1 MLLSFIDK
9 KKNEIF
15 FLILLLL
22 FFYRSP
28 YIFLN
33 GRFMA
38 EEGAIYFANAYKFG
52 FFYSLIFVDFTSG
65 YLNLWAN
72 ISGIFSNLFN
82 LSLAP
87 LISNYLALIPKILII
102 FLILYC
108 RSILFNRF
116 EYKVLFCLL
125 IFLSPQNVPE
135 IWLNSINSQIFFCI
149 IAFIIIFINYNQ
161 RNINYFHLSLIFFAG
176 LTGIYSCIL
185 SPIFFFKYLI
195 YKKKQDLLNFL
206 VILSCAIIQLSL
218 VIYGKLSNL
227 TYAGKIHAINFDLF
241 INYIYNVLVKVFLGT
256 SLTKYIYFNYLD
268 FNLTFLTSLVF
279 FIFLVFIQFTYF
291 ILKKKVVLNVTN
303 SFIILSSL
311 YSLFVTSL
319 VVMTG
324 ATGEYVGGRYA
335 ALPSIYLLCSILII
349 YNFLFGSKIKFL
361 FLILLLF
368 SIISGSIEYRPSKEN
383 TKHVYLK
390 FLDCINCP
398 NWHDEVDKFK
408 NDNNYPLKIWPYPRK
423 NMILN

>member
-9 KKNEIF
+9 KKKEIF
-15 FLILLLL
+15 FLILLIL

-38 EEGAIYFANAYKFG
+38 EEGSLYFANAFRFG

-87 LISNYLALIPKILII
+87 LISNYLALIPKILLI

-108 RSILFNRF
+108 RSILFSRF

-125 IFLSPQNVPE
+125 VFLSPQNVPE
-135 IWLNSINSQIFFCI
+135 IWLNSINSQIFFSI
-149 IAFIIIFINYNQ
+149 ITFIIIFINYNQ
-161 RNINYFHLSLIFFAG
+161 INVNYFHLSLIFFAG

-206 VILSCAIIQLSL
+206 VIFSCTIIQLSL
-218 VIYGKLSNL
+218 VIYGKLLNL
-227 TYAGKIHAINFDLF
+227 IYAEKIHAINFDLL
-241 INYIYNVLVKVFLGT
+241 INYIYNVPIKVFLGT
-256 SLTKYIYFNYLD
+256 NLTKYVYFNYLE
-268 FNLTFLTSLVF
+268 FNLTVLTLLVIL
-279 FIFLVFIQFTYF
+279 IFLAFILFTYF
-291 ILKKKVVLNVTN
+291 ILKKKAVLNVTN

-311 YSLFVTSL
+311 YGLFATSL

-324 ATGEYVGGRYA
+324 ATSEYVGGRYA
-335 ALPSIYLLCSILII
+335 VLPSLYLLCSILIT
-349 YNFLFGSKIKFL
+349 YKLLFEFKIKFI

-368 SIISGSIEYRPSKEN
+368 SIVSGSIEYRPSKEN

-398 NWHDEVDKFK
+398 NWLDEVDKFK
-408 NDNNYPLKIWPYPRK
+408 DNNNYRLKIWPYPHK

>member
-9 KKNEIF
+9 KKKEIF
-15 FLILLLL
+15 FLILLSL

-38 EEGAIYFANAYKFG
+38 EEGSLYFANAYRSG
-52 FFYSLIFVDFTSG
+52 FFYSLIFVDFKSG

-72 ISGIFSNLFN
+72 ISGIFSNLFS
-82 LSLAP
+82 LSFAP

-102 FLILYC
+102 FLTLYC

-125 IFLSPQNVPE
+125 VFLSPQNVPE
-135 IWLNSINSQIFFCI
+135 IWLNSINSQIFFSI
-149 IAFIIIFINYNQ
+149 ITFIIIFINYNQ
-161 RNINYFHLSLIFFAG
+161 SNINYFHLSLIFFAG

-185 SPIFFFKYLI
+185 FPIFFFKYLI
-195 YKKKQDLLNFL
+195 YKKKQDLLNFF
-206 VILSCAIIQLSL
+206 IIFSCTIIQLTL
-218 VIYGKLSNL
+218 VIYSKLSNL
-227 TYAGKIHAINFDLF
+227 IGAEKIHPINFDLL
-241 INYIYNVLVKVFLGT
+241 INYIYNVLIKVFLGT
-256 SLTKYIYFNYLD
+256 NLTKYIYLNYLD
-268 FNLTFLTSLVF
+268 FNLTFLASLVV
-279 FIFLVFIQFTYF
+279 FIFFVFILLSYF
-291 ILKKKVVLNVTN
+291 ILKKKAVLNLTN

-311 YSLFVTSL
+311 YALFATSL

-324 ATGEYVGGRYA
+324 ATAEYVGGRYA
-335 ALPSIYLLCSILII
+335 VLPSLYFLCLILII
-349 YNFLFGSKIKFL
+349 YNFLFEFKIKFL

-368 SIISGSIEYRPSKEN
+368 SVVFGSIEYRPSKES
-383 TKHVYLK
+383 TRHVYLK
-390 FLDCINCP
+390 FLDCISCP
-398 NWHDEVDKFK
+398 DWHDEVDKFR
-408 NDNNYPLKIWPYPRK
+408 NNNNYRLKIWPYPHK

>member
-1 MLLSFIDK
+1 M
-9 KKNEIF
+9 
-15 FLILLLL
+15 
-22 FFYRSP
+22 
-28 YIFLN
+28 
-33 GRFMA
+33 
-38 EEGAIYFANAYKFG
+38 
-52 FFYSLIFVDFTSG
+52 
-65 YLNLWAN
+65 
-72 ISGIFSNLFN
+72 
-82 LSLAP
+82 
-87 LISNYLALIPKILII
+87 
-102 FLILYC
+102 
-108 RSILFNRF
+108 
-116 EYKVLFCLL
+116 
-125 IFLSPQNVPE
+125 
-135 IWLNSINSQIFFCI
+135 
-149 IAFIIIFINYNQ
+149 
-161 RNINYFHLSLIFFAG
+161 
-176 LTGIYSCIL
+176 
-185 SPIFFFKYLI
+185 I

-398 NWHDEVDKFK
+398 NWHDEVEKFK